1 MIEGRLWEF
10 KIAEPSN
17 AIAAYLFPG
26 LALQADLLD
35 VELYHLANRIARSDL
50 TIDPGYS

>member
-10 KIAEPSN
+10 KIAKPSN
-17 AIAAYLFPG
+17 AIAAYLFPS
-26 LALQADLLD
+26 LALQADLLY
-35 VELYHLANRIARSDL
+35 VELDHLTNGIARSDL